1 MIKGQLSDGN
11 TFSRRRELEAAS
23 IVSKLIFGEFE
34 TKDEHGSPP
43 STYDFHF
50 TLNSGETMALEV
62 TATTPANVM
71 TAQDVQSKLEWHSK
85 TLKRDWSLN
94 VNAASRQQKGTN
106 LRQLNREIHQLISK
120 LEEMDSPDGVD
131 LIGNGSIYFEKPF
144 ATTLTRLSQ
153 LGVRHINSCGIKSFP
168 IAQVQVGNSRLIE
181 NVSLNEDVERLAK
194 SNSKKLKKASV
205 DERHIFIWVDS
216 TDSELFA
223 QISLS
228 NMPNEPPT
236 IPEGINTV
244 WLGLWSPGWTRFSNV
259 AALWR
264 VEQGTNWFDQTSQLW
279 RLAPESGKP
288 N

>member
-1 MIKGQLSDGN
+1 
-11 TFSRRRELEAAS
+11 
-23 IVSKLIFGEFE
+23 
-34 TKDEHGSPP
+34 
-43 STYDFHF
+43 
-50 TLNSGETMALEV
+50 
-62 TATTPANVM
+62 
-71 TAQDVQSKLEWHSK
+71 
-85 TLKRDWSLN
+85 
-94 VNAASRQQKGTN
+94 
-106 LRQLNREIHQLISK
+106 
-120 LEEMDSPDGVD
+120 
-131 LIGNGSIYFEKPF
+131 
-144 ATTLTRLSQ
+144 
-153 LGVRHINSCGIKSFP
+153 
-168 IAQVQVGNSRLIE
+168 VGNSRLIE
-181 NVSLNEDVERLAK
+181 NVSLNEEVERLAK